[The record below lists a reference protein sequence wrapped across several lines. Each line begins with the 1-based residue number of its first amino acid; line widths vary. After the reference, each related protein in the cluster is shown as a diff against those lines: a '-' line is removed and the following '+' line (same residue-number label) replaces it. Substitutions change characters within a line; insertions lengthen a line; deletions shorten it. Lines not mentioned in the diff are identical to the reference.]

1 MKKIT
6 FTKKTVL
13 LAALILLASI
23 GVAIGI
29 SVIGEN
35 PVVYAAEKE
44 DRNDEEPITVKVKL
58 SEDEAVA
65 IAAESV
71 DANAKVIYVEL
82 EDENGTIVY
91 SVEMTQNGK
100 KFEVNVDA
108 NSGKIIKSGEDV
120 EYEGAD
126 EEDNEDGDEPVNV
139 SVKLTQSEAVA
150 IAAASVDSGAK
161 ILNVELEDENGV
173 IVYGVEMTL
182 NGKELDIKVDANSG
196 QIVASDDNAEY
207 EDEVDEDD

>member
-6 FTKKTVL
+6 FTKRTVL
-13 LAALILLASI
+13 FAALILLASI

-91 SVEMTQNGK
+91 SVEMAQNGK

-126 EEDNEDGDEPVNV
+126 EEDNEDGDEPVTA

-161 ILNVELEDENGV
+161 VLDVELEDENGV

-196 QIVASDDNAEY
+196 QIVASDDDAEY